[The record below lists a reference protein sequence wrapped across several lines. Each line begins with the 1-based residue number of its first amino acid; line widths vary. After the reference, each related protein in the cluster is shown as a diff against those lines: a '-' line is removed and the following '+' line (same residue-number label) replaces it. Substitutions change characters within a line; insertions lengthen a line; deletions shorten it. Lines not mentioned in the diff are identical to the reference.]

1 MRETMRPELT
11 AKCLELIYSQ
21 SANANLASLAGG
33 ALLGAMFWDDASRL
47 VILGWGA
54 AYLGMIW
61 IRYALGRRYLGAAPD
76 VESTRQ
82 WLQRFRLAVGVSG
95 LLWGVFALYLAQRAD
110 ALQLA
115 VVTLT
120 LGALLSGAAIA
131 YSVILSAYL
140 AFAVPVM
147 LPLGAFLLWRHRPDE
162 AFLGVLLL
170 IWMFFMTRS
179 ASRFRDFAIR
189 SLGYQFENVQL
200 VAELRRL
207 SHTDA
212 LTGVANR
219 RGFDDALAAA
229 WARAA
234 GAGGAVAVILCDVDH
249 FKAYNDA
256 YGHPAGDACLRR
268 VAAVLAEA
276 GAAHAGQC
284 ARVGGEEFAVLL
296 DDGEPARAALA
307 LAEAMR
313 RAIEALAI
321 PHRDTV
327 EGRGFVTASFG
338 VGHAFADASTGP
350 EDLLVS
356 TDRALYAAKHRG
368 RNCVV
373 LGETGGMPLR
383 EGGVLAEGD
392 KAA

>member
-1 MRETMRPELT
+1 V
-11 AKCLELIYSQ
+11 I
-21 SANANLASLAGG
+21 SA
-33 ALLGAMFWDDASRL
+33 F
-47 VILGWGA
+47 
-54 AYLGMIW
+54 
-61 IRYALGRRYLGAAPD
+61 
-76 VESTRQ
+76 
-82 WLQRFRLAVGVSG
+82 
-95 LLWGVFALYLAQRAD
+95 
-110 ALQLA
+110 
-115 VVTLT
+115 
-120 LGALLSGAAIA
+120 
-131 YSVILSAYL
+131 L
-140 AFAVPVM
+140 AFAVPAV
-147 LPLGAFLLWRHRPDE
+147 LPVGVFLAWRRQPDE
-162 AFLGVLLL
+162 VFLGVLLL
-170 IWMFFMTRS
+170 IWLVFMYR
-179 ASRFRDFAIR
+179 AARRFRDFALL

-200 VAELRRL
+200 VEQLRRL
-207 SHTDA
+207 SDTDG
-212 LTGVANR
+212 LTGVTNR
-219 RGFDDALAAA
+219 RGFDAQLAAA
-229 WARAA
+229 WERAA
-234 GAGGAVAVILCDVDH
+234 AARGAVAVILCDVDH

-256 YGHPAGDACLRR
+256 YGHPAGDACLKR
-268 VAAVLAEA
+268 VAQVLTEA
-276 GAAHAGQC
+276 GFAHAGRC

>member
-1 MRETMRPELT
+1 MREPMPPELT
-11 AKCLELIYSQ
+11 GKCLELIYSQ

-33 ALLGAMFWDDASRL
+33 ALLGVLFWDDASHA
-47 VILGWGA
+47 VILGWSA
-54 AYLGMIW
+54 AYLAMIW
-61 IRYALGRRYLGAAPD
+61 IRYRLGVRFRGAAPD
-76 VESTRQ
+76 SARSRR
-82 WLQRFRLAVGVSG
+82 WLVWFRLAVGVSG
-95 LLWGVFALYLAQRAD
+95 ALWGAYAVYLAQRGNP
-110 ALQLA
+110 LQLA

-131 YSVILSAYL
+131 YSVLISAFL
-140 AFAVPVM
+140 AFAVPAL
-147 LPLGAFLLWRHRPDE
+147 LPLGLYLMWRAQPDE
-162 AFLGVLLL
+162 VFLGVLLL
-170 IWMFFMTRS
+170 IWLLFMYR
-179 ASRFRDFAIR
+179 AARRFSDFAVR

-200 VAELRRL
+200 VEQLRAL
-207 SHTDA
+207 SESDG

-219 RGFDDALAAA
+219 RSFDAALAAA

-234 GAGGAVAVILCDVDH
+234 AARQGVAVILCDVDH

-256 YGHPAGDACLRR
+256 YGHPAGDACLRQ
-268 VAAVLAEA
+268 VAQVMAEA
-276 GAAHAGQC
+276 GAAHAGRC

-307 LAEAMR
+307 LAEVMR
-313 RAIEALAI
+313 RAVEALAI
-321 PHRDTV
+321 PHHGAH
-327 EGRGFVTASFG
+327 GREVVTASFG
-338 VGHAFADASTGP
+338 VGHVVPDAATSP
-350 EDLLVS
+350 DDLLVA

-373 LGETGGMPLR
+373 LGESGGSRLP